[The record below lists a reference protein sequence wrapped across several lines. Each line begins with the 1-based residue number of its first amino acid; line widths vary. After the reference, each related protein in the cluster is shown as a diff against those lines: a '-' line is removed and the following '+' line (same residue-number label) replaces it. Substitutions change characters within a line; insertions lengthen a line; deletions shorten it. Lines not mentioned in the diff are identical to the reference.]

1 MNLSSGQFGPSYQRI
16 AATTRN
22 LPRHAGSVIN
32 DYYPTEEKM
41 VKISSI
47 KSAQT
52 EIYPKTVQNYANRPA
67 EEFSPVQLWKDSK
80 GLRVFDGN
88 HRINAALARGETH
101 IRARIWKEPK

>member
-1 MNLSSGQFGPSYQRI
+1 VLNPGQFGPSYQRI
-16 AATTRN
+16 EQTTRD
-22 LPRHAGSVIN
+22 LPKHAGSVIN
-32 DYYPTEEKM
+32 DYHPTEEKL

-52 EIYPKTVQNYANRPA
+52 EVYPKTVKRYSERSV

-88 HRINAALARGETH
+88 HRINAAIARGDTH
-101 IRARIWKEPK
+101 IAARIWKEPK

>member
-1 MNLSSGQFGPSYQRI
+1 VLNPSQFGPSYQRI
-16 AATTRN
+16 EKTTGD
-22 LPRHAGSVIN
+22 LPSHAGSVIN
-32 DYYPTEEKM
+32 DYHPTEEKM

-52 EIYPKTVQNYANRPA
+52 DVYPKTVKRYSERPS

-88 HRINAALARGETH
+88 HRINAAIARGDTH
-101 IRARIWKEPK
+101 IAARIWKEPK